1 MGDRGE
7 GWERRVEKG
16 GEGSVEE
23 MWLHWCHFS
32 PNLLMF

>member
-1 MGDRGE
+1 MGGEGVGDRGE

-23 MWLHWCHFS
+23 MWLH
-32 PNLLMF
+32 